1 MEEPSGGGPIP
12 VIVEDCKIHSMTT
25 MAIARKLLRRRLSP
39 QAYKY
44 VDFSWWI
51 GRHYLPRLG
60 ASFFV
65 RRAPKVQNFPN
76 LPASRFAHQLRSLN
90 VVALTSMCYT
100 MSWHGSDKGGPLHN
114 YTTTYSAIFGELRNK
129 PLRILELGL
138 GSNNPNFPYYMGVG
152 AKPGASLRGW
162 RELFPHALVYG
173 ADIDRDIL
181 FEEDR
186 IKTFY
191 CDQLDEIAIRDLW
204 SQPDLRGGMD
214 IIVDDGHHTFE
225 ANSLFLDGSLGRLR
239 PGGTY
244 VIEDIQK
251 ETLGEWQELLRT
263 IYPKRF
269 PNHEFAIVEMPNS
282 LNDHDNNLVVIRRH
296 A

>member
-1 MEEPSGGGPIP
+1 M
-12 VIVEDCKIHSMTT
+12 CAMTT
-25 MAIARKLLRRRLSP
+25 MAAARTLLRQRLSP
-39 QAYKY
+39 QAYRY
-44 VDFSWWI
+44 VHFCWWKS
-51 GRHYLPRLG
+51 RHYLPRLA

-65 RRAPKVQNFPN
+65 RRTPKVQGFPDLQTSNFQ
-76 LPASRFAHQLRSLN
+76 HQLRGIN
-90 VVALTSMCYT
+90 VVALTNMCYV
-100 MSWHGSDKGGPLHN
+100 MKCHGSDKGGPLHN
-114 YTTTYSAIFGELRNK
+114 YTTAYSAIFGELRNQ

-138 GSNNPNFPYYMGVG
+138 GSGDPNFPFYMRVD
-152 AKPGASLRGW
+152 AKPGASIRGW

-204 SQPDLRGGMD
+204 SQTDLRGGMD
-214 IIVDDGHHTFE
+214 IIIDDGHHTFE
-225 ANSLFLDGSLGRLR
+225 ANSLFLDGSLEHLR

-251 ETLGEWQELLRT
+251 GTFGEWQNLLRT
-263 IYPKRF
+263 IYPERF
-269 PNHEFAIVEMPNS
+269 PNHEFALVEMPNS
-282 LNDHDNNLVVIRRH
+282 LNADDNNNLLIIRRH